1 MPEKGKLNEK
11 DFKRLR
17 DNSLYLVEQIEPLNL
32 LDYLFEKDVIDLNDQ
47 ESIRSKVTRKERA
60 QELLKFIFHS
70 GPGQSFNLFLQAL
83 KQTGYTHVFEKLQ
96 DSEQL
101 DTPTALPMA
110 DSSLCENLFAFHGDG
125 INAPTNWTKLD
136 YLGSGRFGTVYRA
149 NYNKGSA
156 EFECAVKE
164 IRGGSPRDITKHE
177 ASVRNE
183 TKTLGKLCHE
193 KIIKYYGF
201 CSTIQMFFIF
211 LEYMKGGSLE
221 NFIGDKYD
229 KGEKIEEPYAGKIV
243 KQVLEAVAYL
253 HSLNHFHR
261 DIKSANV
268 LMLDEW
274 NVKLADFG
282 LTKEFAEITKT
293 YTSCVGTYRFM
304 APEMFDR
311 KRKYNKPVD
320 IWAIGCILVH
330 LLSGKHPFH
339 DVEENQLHK
348 EMDNNPSPAQE
359 ILNKVSEK
367 CRRFFKQTL
376 AINEAGRA
384 TAETLLQDCFITGAE
399 QPDIEPDA
407 DLEEKSV
414 TRKPISLVEPL
425 PFPDA
430 RNIHFTHQD
439 NSSKYQSGGD
449 MHFHQVNNI
458 ENLSANNINLLKTDA
473 VTNVDTKNTDKVD
486 IGQAD
491 NVNIA
496 SGTVSVAKAGSVKAK
511 TINIETL
518 DTLIIQ

>member
-1 MPEKGKLNEK
+1 QPE
-11 DFKRLR
+11 
-17 DNSLYLVEQIEPLNL
+17 
-32 LDYLFEKDVIDLNDQ
+32 
-47 ESIRSKVTRKERA
+47 
-60 QELLKFIFHS
+60 
-70 GPGQSFNLFLQAL
+70 
-83 KQTGYTHVFEKLQ
+83 
-96 DSEQL
+96 
-101 DTPTALPMA
+101 TPTALPMA
-110 DSSLCENLFAFHGDG
+110 DSSLYENLFAFHGDG
-125 INAPTNWTKLD
+125 INEPKNWTRLN

-149 NYNKGSA
+149 NYKKGSA

-164 IRGGSPRDITKHE
+164 IRGGSPRDIIKHE

-183 TKTLGKLCHE
+183 TETLGKLSHE

-201 CSTIQMFFIF
+201 CSTNQMFFIF

-221 NFIGDKYD
+221 TCIGDKYD
-229 KGEKIEEPYAGKIV
+229 KGEKIDEPYAGKIV

-282 LTKEFAEITKT
+282 LTKELAEITKT

-304 APEMFDR
+304 APEMFD
-311 KRKYNKPVD
+311 KKCKYNKPVD

-384 TAETLLQDCFITGAE
+384 TAETLLQDCFITGAAL
-399 QPDIEPDA
+399 PDIEPDA
-407 DLEEKSV
+407 DLEE
-414 TRKPISLVEPL
+414 ISKTLKQIPLVETSSL
-425 PFPDA
+425 PGA
-430 RNIHFTHQD
+430 RNIHFNQHND
-439 NSSKYQSGGD
+439 NSKSYKIGGD
-449 MHFHQVNNI
+449 MHFHQAVSVDTI
-458 ENLSANNINLLKTDA
+458 ENLRVNHLDSLKADS
-473 VTNVDTKNTDKVD
+473 VTKVD
-486 IGQAD
+486 SNNTGTLNIVQAS
-491 NVNIA
+491 NVTTASRTIIDDCIA
-496 SGTVSVAKAGSVKAK
+496 SSNDPKFSSLNYFLNIFHNAQDDCGESREIITTFCYLCCVSF
-511 TINIETL
+511 EEYE
-518 DTLIIQ
+518 IIITE